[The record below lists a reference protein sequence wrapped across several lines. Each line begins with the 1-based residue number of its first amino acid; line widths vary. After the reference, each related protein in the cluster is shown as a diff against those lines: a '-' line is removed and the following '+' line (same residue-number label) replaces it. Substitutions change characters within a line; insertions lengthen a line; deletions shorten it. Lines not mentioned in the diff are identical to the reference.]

1 LPVPN
6 EIAVELFLAE
16 ATFRYADQSF
26 GRQGLEAQ
34 HSNMKSR
41 ATVIKAESKSD
52 PRQPNRL
59 EKKKNTPRYASLP
72 STIYPGA

>member
-1 LPVPN
+1 LLVPN
-6 EIAVELFLAE
+6 KIAVELFLTE
-16 ATFRYADQSF
+16 TNFPCADQTL
-26 GRQGLEAQ
+26 GRQGQ
-34 HSNMKSR
+34 KRSIPNMKSR
-41 ATVIKAESKSD
+41 ATVIEAKSKSD

>member
-1 LPVPN
+1 
-6 EIAVELFLAE
+6 
-16 ATFRYADQSF
+16 
-26 GRQGLEAQ
+26 
-34 HSNMKSR
+34 MKSR